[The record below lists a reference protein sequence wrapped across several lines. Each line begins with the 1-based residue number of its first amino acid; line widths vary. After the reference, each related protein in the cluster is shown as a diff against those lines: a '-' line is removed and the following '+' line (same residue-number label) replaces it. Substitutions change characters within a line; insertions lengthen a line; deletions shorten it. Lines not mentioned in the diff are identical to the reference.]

1 MRIWVSLPMSAEP
14 RRPALWRVLSH
25 APAALAL
32 GALMAGCGSHTRAPA
47 AASGSGAGDPGLP
60 AALVAEARPIG
71 FGPQFHP
78 GVSGPVIG
86 RCDPRV
92 GRRIGIHVELFA
104 QNRVVLIARG
114 IGTRAPRRLFAGRI
128 AGARCYGSLVTLD
141 PTGVIYMRPGT
152 RAVLAD
158 LFRSWGEPLSRRRLA
173 SFAAPGRTEVAVF
186 VNGRRRLGD
195 PRSVPL
201 STHAEIV
208 LEVGPHV
215 PPHHRYTFPPNS

>member
-1 MRIWVSLPMSAEP
+1 MSAEP
-14 RRPALWRVLSH
+14 RRPALRRALRH
-25 APAALAL
+25 APVALAL
-32 GALMAGCGSHTRAPA
+32 AALMAGCGSHTRAPA
-47 AASGSGAGDPGLP
+47 AAGGTGSGAGDAGLP

-86 RCDPRV
+86 PCDPRL
-92 GRRIGIHVELFA
+92 GRRIGVHVELFA
-104 QNRVVLIARG
+104 RNRVVLIARG
-114 IGTRAPRRLFAGRI
+114 IGTRGPRRLFAGRI
-128 AGARCYGSLVTLD
+128 AGAQCYGSLVTLD
-141 PTGVIYMRPGT
+141 PTGVIYTRPGT
-152 RAVLAD
+152 HAVLAD

-186 VNGRRRLGD
+186 VNGRRRPGD

-201 STHAEIV
+201 SSHAEIV